1 MGIQEPRIGTWP
13 DGDEAIGQLAVR
25 WFRDFG
31 LTYFP
36 WQNFTQTKMLRGGVR
51 GAKWSAPTVC
61 IVCTRQQGKSWVLV
75 GRMLFGLFQ
84 LPWERT
90 IIFTAHLFATA
101 REIFRDVLGIID
113 SHPELKSRVKR
124 VTTGAGHEGIELK
137 DGSRIRFLARSKD
150 SARGWQADLIV
161 CDEAYAMTADEVA
174 ALRPT
179 TTQAVNPQFIYASS
193 AGMDSSDVLRN
204 LREKGIE
211 GSPGLAYFEWSAED
225 DAQNDDLDA
234 IRQANPSL
242 GYSNQTLDDV
252 LTDLQDLTED
262 RYRRE
267 RLGIWSPVAAENAVP
282 AGAWEDCR
290 DLEWPESVQLSRV
303 AIGVDVPP
311 DRSSATVAVA
321 GVREGE
327 SEVSVELFQQAEGT
341 DWVAP
346 VLRELLDA
354 RGRVPVLVDGSS
366 AAAALEADFRAH
378 RVRAQF
384 LSTRVYAQACG
395 AFFDAVVNGRLRHR
409 GQRDLDRA
417 VGVAGQSMKGAGL
430 WVWKRPDSTHNIA
443 PLCAATLAV
452 HGCLNRRDSGQSR
465 AGRRRAVV
473 L

>member
-13 DGDEAIGQLAVR
+13 DGDEALGELAVR

-31 LTYFP
+31 MTYFP
-36 WQNFTQTKMLRGGVR
+36 WQELVQVKSLRGGTR
-51 GAKWSAPTVC
+51 GSKWSAPTVC
-61 IVCTRQQGKSWVLV
+61 IVCTRQQGKSWILV

-113 SHPELKSRVKR
+113 AHPELKARVLR

-150 SARGWQADLIV
+150 SARGWQADLVV
-161 CDEAYAMTADEVA
+161 CDEAYAMTEDEVA

-204 LREKGIE
+204 LRDKGID

-225 DAQNDDLDA
+225 DASNDDVDA

-242 GYSNQTLDDV
+242 GLSNQSLDDV
-252 LTDLQDLTED
+252 FSDLNDMETE

-267 RLGIWSPVAAENAVP
+267 RLGIWSKLGGSAVP
-282 AGAWEDCR
+282 ATWWQSCR
-290 DLEWPESVQLSRV
+290 SPWPVGSKLSRV
-303 AIGVDVPP
+303 SLGVDVTP
-311 DRSSATVAVA
+311 DLTSAWISVA
-321 GVREGE
+321 GFLEDGE
-327 SEVSVELFQQAEGT
+327 LVGEIFQQDEGT
-341 DWVAP
+341 EWVAP
-346 VLRELLDA
+346 ALREIVES
-354 RGRVPVLVDGSS
+354 RGRVPIFIESRG
-366 AAAALEADFRAH
+366 AAVSLEPEFREN
-378 RVRAQF
+378 RVRVTTLPTAG
-384 LSTRVYAQACG
+384 YAQACV
-395 AFFDAVVNGRLRHR
+395 AFFKLIKDAAFRHR

-417 VGVAGQSMKGAGL
+417 AGFVEKSMKGDSL
-430 WVWKRPDSTHNIA
+430 FTWKRGDSTQNIS
-443 PLCAATLAV
+443 PFVSLTLAV
-452 HGCLNRRDSGQSR
+452 YGAVMQRERSSQKS
-465 AGRRRAVV
+465 GRRRMI
-473 L
+473 LSS